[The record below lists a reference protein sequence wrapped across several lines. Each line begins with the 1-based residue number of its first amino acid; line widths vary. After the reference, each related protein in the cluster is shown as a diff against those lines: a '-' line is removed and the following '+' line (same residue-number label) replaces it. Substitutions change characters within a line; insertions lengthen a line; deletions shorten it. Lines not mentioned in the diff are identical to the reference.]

1 MELFFQMFG
10 LQIEL
15 LLLMGVGYAVNK
27 LKIIDKHQQ
36 KGLSELLINIIL
48 PANIIKS
55 FISNKFSYELLQN
68 SILML
73 IICAVIQLFAIV
85 VFPYLFKKF
94 DKTKANVMEYG
105 MLVSNSSFIGI
116 PVVDYLFGS
125 VAVVYTAIFQIPMR
139 ITMWTAGI
147 SLFTEN
153 YDKKEKIRLIFA
165 HPCIIAVYIGLLLML
180 LQIELPTFISGTIG
194 YLSNATTAISMII
207 IGSLLAEIKVND
219 FFDKGSMYFTFLR
232 LIFFPLLVLVVLRL
246 LNVDNMLVSISVLL
260 TAMPCGSTCAIL
272 AQKYGY
278 DDLYATKL
286 IFVSSIISTITVPLI
301 CLFL

>member
-73 IICAVIQLFAIV
+73 IICAVIQLFTIV

-153 YDKKEKIRLIFA
+153 YDKKEKMRLIFA
-165 HPCIIAVYIGLLLML
+165 HPCIIAVYIGLFLML
-180 LQIELPTFISGTIG
+180 LQIELPAFISGTIG

-207 IGSLLAEIKVND
+207 IGSLLAEIKVKD
-219 FFDKGSMYFTFLR
+219 FLDKGSMYFTFLR